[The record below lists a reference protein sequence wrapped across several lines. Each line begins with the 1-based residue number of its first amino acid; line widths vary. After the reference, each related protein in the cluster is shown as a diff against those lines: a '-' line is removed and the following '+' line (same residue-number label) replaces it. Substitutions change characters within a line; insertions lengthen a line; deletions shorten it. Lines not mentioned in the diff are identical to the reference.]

1 MEDVKE
7 KGESFRYDRISSSSG
22 GGMFFSE
29 SGRLL
34 DWEGERLGRALPE
47 NMDAARVIKRK

>member
-7 KGESFRYDRISSSSG
+7 KSESFRYDRISSSSG

-34 DWEGERLGRALPE
+34 ERLGRALPEE

>member
-29 SGRLL
+29 SGMLL